1 MIIISYDI
9 SNNKLRTKFAKYL
22 SKFGFRLQYSIFQ
35 INVSERMLNL
45 IEADIKNKFESK
57 FEQTDSVIIFRLSNT
72 CKITKYGYAVNDD
85 DDMLLIT

>member
-22 SKFGFRLQYSIFQ
+22 SRFGFRLQYSIFQ
-35 INVSERMLNL
+35 IDVSERMLNL
-45 IEADIKNKFESK
+45 IESDIKNKFESK

-72 CKITKYGYAVNDD
+72 CKITRYGYAVNDN
-85 DDMLLIT
+85 DDMLIIT

>member
-22 SKFGFRLQYSIFQ
+22 SRFGFRLQYSIFQ
-35 INVSERMLNL
+35 IDVSERMLNL
-45 IEADIKNKFESK
+45 IESDIKNKFESN

-72 CKITKYGYAVNDD
+72 CKITRYGYAVNDN
-85 DDMLLIT
+85 DDMLIIT